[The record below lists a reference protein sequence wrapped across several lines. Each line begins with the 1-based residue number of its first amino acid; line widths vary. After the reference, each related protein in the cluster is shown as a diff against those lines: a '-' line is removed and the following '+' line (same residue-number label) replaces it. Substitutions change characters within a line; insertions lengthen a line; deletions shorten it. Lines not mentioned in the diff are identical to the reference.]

1 MIRASKIIVTL
12 LTHQLLLVKIGEY
25 MSGVSVYPET
35 ETETRVTDLS
45 VSDGYLIMIRFWT
58 RIV

>member
-1 MIRASKIIVTL
+1 MRGQEKSL
-12 LTHQLLLVKIGEY
+12 LKLK
-25 MSGVSVYPET
+25 MSPVGDLFGATGVSVYPET

-58 RIV
+58 WIV

>member
-1 MIRASKIIVTL
+1 MGDNDEGVKKSIDI
-12 LTHQLLLVKIGEY
+12 LTYKP
-25 MSGVSVYPET
+25 GVSVYP

-58 RIV
+58 WIV